1 MKAQAVV
8 FEDRNQVDFRE
19 IQVPDPTPGDVVVR
33 TRFSWISNGT
43 ESSYL
48 RGERSN
54 GESPYRAGGPP
65 IFPRVPGYQKTG
77 TVETVGSQV
86 DGLRRGDWVFVAGSR
101 VDYGVTEAGGH
112 VSTAVAAPDSIWKL
126 PADVDPEAAS
136 GLVLTQVGYNCG
148 ARPSVDPGDVGV
160 VIGDGL
166 VGHWAA
172 QTLAQRGARVIL
184 IGRHSFRLQLLQV
197 RRAATINAS
206 ETDPI
211 ESLRKNAS
219 VSSKGIAVLVD
230 TVGDIRALNESLPL
244 MKHDGHIVSAGFY
257 GTEGMIDIQKLR
269 RGEQTLHCPSGWS
282 RPRMDLTL
290 QHIARGELETKSL
303 ITHRFPARE
312 AQTAWDLILN
322 RREASLGIV
331 LEWD

>member
-8 FEDRNQVDFRE
+8 FEDRNQVAYRE
-19 IQVPDPTPGDVVVR
+19 IQVPDPTPDDVVVR

-54 GESPYRAGGPP
+54 GESPYRPGGPP

-77 TVETVGSQV
+77 TVESVGSQV
-86 DGLRRGDWVFVAGSR
+86 DGLQRGDWVFVASSR
-101 VDYGVTEAGGH
+101 VDYGVTAAGGH
-112 VSTAVAAPDSIWKL
+112 VSTAVAAPDNIWKL
-126 PADVDPEAAS
+126 PDDVDPEAAS

-148 ARPSVDPGDVGV
+148 ARPNLDPGDVGV

-172 QTLAQRGARVIL
+172 QTLAQRGARVIM

-197 RRAATINAS
+197 SRAATINAN

-211 ESLRKNAS
+211 GALRQDES
-219 VSSKGIAVLVD
+219 VSSAGIAVLVD
-230 TVGDIRALNESLPL
+230 TVGDIRAVNESLPL

-282 RPRMDLTL
+282 RPRMDRTL
-290 QHIARGELETKSL
+290 LHIARGELETKSL
-303 ITHRFPARE
+303 ITHRYPARE
-312 AQTAWDLILN
+312 ARIAWDLIQN
-322 RREASLGIV
+322 RREASLGVV

>member
-8 FEDRNQVDFRE
+8 FEARNQVDFRE
-19 IQVPDPTPGDVVVR
+19 IQVPDPTADDVVVR

-43 ESSYL
+43 EGSYL

-54 GESPYRAGGPP
+54 GESPYRPDGPP
-65 IFPRVPGYQKTG
+65 VFPRVPGYQKTG
-77 TVETVGSQV
+77 TVEWVGSQV
-86 DGLRRGDWVFVAGSR
+86 EGLRRDDWVFVASSR
-101 VDYGVTEAGGH
+101 VNYGVTAAGGH
-112 VSTAVAAPDSIWKL
+112 VSPAVAASDSIWKL
-126 PADVDPEAAS
+126 PENMDPEAAS

-148 ARPSVDPGDVGV
+148 ARPPVDLGDLGV

-172 QTLAQRGARVIL
+172 QTLALRGARVTVV
-184 IGRHSFRLQLLQV
+184 GRHSFRLRLLQIEG
-197 RRAATINAS
+197 ALTINANEGGSAETLRQIVS
-206 ETDPI
+206 ESP
-211 ESLRKNAS
+211 S
-219 VSSKGIAVLVD
+219 GIAILVD
-230 TVGDIRALNESLPL
+230 TVGDIRAVNESLPL

-282 RPRMDLTL
+282 RPRMDRTL

-312 AQTAWDLILN
+312 AKAAWDLILN
-322 RREASLGIV
+322 RRETSLGTV

>member
-1 MKAQAVV
+1 MV
-8 FEDRNQVDFRE
+8 FEDRNQVVFRE
-19 IQVPDPTPGDVVVR
+19 IEVPDPTDVDVVVR
-33 TRFSWISNGT
+33 TGFSWISNGT

-65 IFPRVPGYQKTG
+65 VFPRVPGYQKTG
-77 TVETVGSQV
+77 TVAWVGSQV
-86 DGLRRGDWVFVAGSR
+86 EGLRRGDWVFVASSR
-101 VDYGVTEAGGH
+101 VNYGITAAGGH
-112 VSTAVAAPDSIWKL
+112 VSPAVAATDSIWKL
-126 PADVDPEAAS
+126 PENVDPEAAS

-148 ARPSVDPGDVGV
+148 ARPPVDPGDLGV

-166 VGHWAA
+166 VGQWAA
-172 QTLAQRGARVIL
+172 QTLALRGARVAM
-184 IGRHSFRLQLLQV
+184 IGRHSFRLGLLQIEG
-197 RRAATINAS
+197 ALAINENESDLAEALSHITS
-206 ETDPI
+206 ESPDGVAI
-211 ESLRKNAS
+211 
-219 VSSKGIAVLVD
+219 LVD
-230 TVGDIRALNESLPL
+230 TVGDIRAVNETLPL

-282 RPRMDLTL
+282 RPRMDRTL

-312 AQTAWDLILN
+312 ARAAWDLIVN
-322 RREASLGIV
+322 GRETSLGIV